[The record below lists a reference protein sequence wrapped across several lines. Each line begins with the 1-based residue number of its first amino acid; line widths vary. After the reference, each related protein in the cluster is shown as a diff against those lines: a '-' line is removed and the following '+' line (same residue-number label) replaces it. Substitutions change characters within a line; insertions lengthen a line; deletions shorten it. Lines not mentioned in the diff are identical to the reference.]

1 MPPHDGFTCTSA
13 ASPGPPPIRW
23 LGFRFRNCRTKAE
36 GQGLGQSYGPSVLR
50 WARGRGRVTRG
61 LWVVVGAL
69 EYGLPTDT
77 LRISK
82 VWSKGTPFS
91 TKPLQRCLVAGIA
104 PRANS
109 WGYNLDGASALPTS
123 IPPF

>member
-1 MPPHDGFTCTSA
+1 MT
-13 ASPGPPPIRW
+13 W
-23 LGFRFRNCRTKAE
+23 
-36 GQGLGQSYGPSVLR
+36 GLGVM
-50 WARGRGRVTRG
+50 
-61 LWVVVGAL
+61 VGAL
-69 EYGLPTDT
+69 EYGLPTDS

-91 TKPLQRCLVAGIA
+91 TKPLPRCLVAGTA

-123 IPPF
+123 IPAFLRRAASLTD